1 MLPKKSYI
9 CGVNLIPKIFTAM
22 KIGIPKEIKN
32 NENRVGMTPAGVA
45 ELVKHG
51 HEVFVQHTAG
61 ESSGFADQEYE
72 KMGAKILPTI
82 EDVYQAADM
91 IIKVKEPIESEYNLV
106 KEGQLVFTY
115 FHFACS
121 KPLTEAMIKSKGVCL
136 AYETVQLADRSLPL
150 LTPMSEIAG
159 RMATINGTYYL
170 QKTKGGN
177 GKLICGVPGVKPA
190 KVVVL
195 GGGIVGQA
203 AARVA
208 AGMGADVIITD
219 ISLPRLREIAA
230 TMPANVNTLYSSSQ
244 NVANEIKDADIVVGA
259 VLIPGAKA
267 PHLITRDMLK
277 TMQPG
282 AVLVD
287 VAIDQGGCFETSH
300 PTTHSEPVYEID
312 GVIHYAVA
320 NIPGAVPYTST
331 SALTNATLKY
341 ALALADKGWRKA
353 CKEDEALFKGLNIVE
368 GKVTFKAVA
377 DVFGLPYEP
386 IEL

>member
-1 MLPKKSYI
+1 
-9 CGVNLIPKIFTAM
+9 M

-136 AYETVQLADRSLPL
+136 AYETVQLPDRSLPL

-300 PTTHSEPVYEID
+300 PTTHSEPIYEVD